1 MKRSDT
7 VTWSQVKVGI
17 FIVCAL
23 FFLAWGIILF
33 GEKENLFT
41 PKGRFTVIMTDVAG
55 LKVGAPV
62 WLAGFEI
69 GVVKEIRFEHPEK
82 SNEVQILVEVNRE
95 MLKKIGKDSVIT
107 VKTRGLIG
115 EKYLDITPSSSV
127 VVKPEKRLY
136 GTSLTR
142 VDEVMQKAGSSFDRL
157 NTVLDKMNRGEGSLG
172 RLATD
177 PKLYDNLAQLSHEL
191 ATFMGNINR
200 GEGTLGKLAKSHEPY
215 DRLMNILARADQAIQ
230 DVQSTKGTMGNL
242 IHNRELYDRLVSVA
256 VKSDKAASDFQ
267 ELNRKLT
274 SPDGTIGKLI
284 GDRQLY
290 DKGITLMER
299 ADRSLASLEEITTRL
314 KQGEGTAGK
323 LLSDKELY
331 DKLNRT
337 VEDLDALVKD
347 IKANP
352 KKYLGVSIF

>member
-7 VTWSQVKVGI
+7 ITWSQVKVGI

-23 FFLAWGIILF
+23 LFLAWGIILF
-33 GEKENLFT
+33 GQKENLFT
-41 PKGRFTVIMTDVAG
+41 HKGRLTVIMTDVAG

-62 WLAGFEI
+62 WLAGFEV
-69 GVVKEIRFEHPEK
+69 GVVKEIRFEHPER
-82 SNEVQILVEVNRE
+82 SNEVLILVEVNRE
-95 MLKKIGKDSVIT
+95 MLKKIGKDSMIT

-115 EKYLDITPSSSV
+115 EKYLDITPSSTLV
-127 VVKPEKRLY
+127 VTPETRLY
-136 GTSLTR
+136 GTSVTR
-142 VDEVMQKAGSSFDRL
+142 IDEVLQKAGTTFDRL
-157 NTVLDKMNRGEGSLG
+157 NQVLDKMNRGEGSLG
-172 RLATD
+172 KLTSD
-177 PKLYDNLAQLSHEL
+177 TQLYDNLARVTKEL
-191 ATFMGNINR
+191 ATFVNGVNR
-200 GEGTLGKLAKSHEPY
+200 GEGTLGKLAKSQEPY
-215 DRLMNILARADQAIQ
+215 NRLMSILTRAEQTMKDI
-230 DVQSTKGTMGNL
+230 QSTKGTMGNL
-242 IHNRELYDRLVSVA
+242 IEDRQLYDKLLSFA
-256 VKSDKAASDFQ
+256 TKSDQAAGDLQ

-290 DKGITLMER
+290 DKAITLVDR
-299 ADRSLASLEEITTRL
+299 ADRSLASLEDITTKL

-323 LLSDKELY
+323 LLTDKELY

-352 KKYLGVSIF
+352 KKYLGVSLF